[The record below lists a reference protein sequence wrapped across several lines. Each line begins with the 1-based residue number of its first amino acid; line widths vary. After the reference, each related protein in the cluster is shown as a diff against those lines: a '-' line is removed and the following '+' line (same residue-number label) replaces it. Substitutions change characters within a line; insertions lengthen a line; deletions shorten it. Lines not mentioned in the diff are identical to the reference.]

1 VTVPDPDRILLVRLS
16 HLGDVVHALGV
27 FHALHAAYP
36 RARIAWAIQPEFAG
50 LLAGLPG
57 LERAIRFDRRG
68 GPGAWWRLARE
79 LARFRPDW
87 TVDAQGNAK
96 SGAVAWLSRAPRR
109 SAPHRDDWQEPWAA
123 WTAREHAPA
132 LVHPA
137 RHAMQRM
144 EALVRA
150 LVPGAPLPLRLD
162 AALDATERERG
173 ERLLAEHAP
182 RSGDDPVLLHLS
194 SPEDVRGWPLA
205 RWSELLRALV
215 ARGNGVVVLSGPG
228 EAELHRALARALPED
243 ARVVHWI
250 EQRGLRDL
258 AAVFTAAA
266 RRGWRMV
273 CCDSGPMHLAAAHG
287 VAVVALEGPQD
298 AARTGPWPMAAGAEH
313 SAHAVVRAPSGPACA
328 PCLARR
334 CVHADGPVC
343 MSMITADDVLAA
355 LGRAQ

>member
-16 HLGDVVHALGV
+16 HMGDVVHALGV

-57 LERAIRFDRRG
+57 LERVIPFERRG
-68 GPGAWWRLARE
+68 GIGAWWRLARE

-87 TVDAQGNAK
+87 TIDAQANAK
-96 SGAVAWLSRAPRR
+96 SGAVARLSRAPRR
-109 SAPHRDDWQEPWAA
+109 SAPHRADWQEPWAA

-132 LVHPA
+132 LVPPA

-150 LVPGAPLPLRLD
+150 LVPGARLPLRMD
-162 AALDATERERG
+162 AALDAEERERG
-173 ERLLAEHAP
+173 ERLLVARTPAAG
-182 RSGDDPVLLHLS
+182 SDPVLLHLS
-194 SPEDVRGWPLA
+194 SPEDVRGWPRGRWRELVVALA
-205 RWSELLRALV
+205 
-215 ARGNGVVVLSGPG
+215 ARGKAIVVLSGPA
-228 EAELHRALARALPED
+228 EAELHHALARELPAD
-243 ARVVHWI
+243 ARVTHWVD
-250 EQRGLRDL
+250 QRGLREL

-273 CCDSGPMHLAAAHG
+273 CCDSGPLHLAAAHG
-287 VAVVALEGPQD
+287 LAVVALEGPQD
-298 AARTGPWPMAAGAEH
+298 AARTGPWPLAGA
-313 SAHAVVRAPSGPACA
+313 AHAVVRTPDVPECA

-334 CVHADGPVC
+334 CRHPEGAVC
-343 MSMITADDVLAA
+343 MCGITAGHVLAA